1 MSRGDILL
9 FTTNG
14 IDKAENERGEIFG
27 QEYLLNSFKDF
38 KGKKN
43 NIVTIAFALEQL
55 KEFYGSKFSK
65 RDVALLSLEYKGRK
79 L

>member
-1 MSRGDILL
+1 M

-27 QEYLLNSFKDF
+27 EKYLLSSFYEF
-38 KGKKN
+38 KRKKE
-43 NIVTIAFALEQL
+43 NIIEFSLEQL

-65 RDVALLSLEYKGRK
+65 RDVALLSIEYKGGK